1 MFNTHHVIIGLL
13 TLLLGLDIVL
23 GAQEIDGPPPHG
35 EVARYARYIVHTSNW
50 TTIATTAA
58 QDPIKSFPFAN
69 VLSLSDGALGD
80 WSTGVPYMYLT
91 PMELSAKDIAVDS
104 RVTL

>member
-1 MFNTHHVIIGLL
+1 MKE
-13 TLLLGLDIVL
+13 D
-23 GAQEIDGPPPHG
+23 DGPPPHG

-58 QDPIKSFPFAN
+58 QDPIKGFPFAN
-69 VLSLSDGALGD
+69 VLSLSDGGLGD

-91 PMELSAKDIAVDS
+91 PMELSAIDIDVDS
-104 RVTL
+104 RVTVTPNQKLPQNQYLFLYI